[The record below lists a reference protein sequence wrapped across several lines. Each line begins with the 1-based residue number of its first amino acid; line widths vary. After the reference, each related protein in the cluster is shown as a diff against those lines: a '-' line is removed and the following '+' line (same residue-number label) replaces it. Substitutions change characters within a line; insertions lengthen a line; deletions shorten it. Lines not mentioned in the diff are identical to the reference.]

1 MNVRVG
7 RKEIV
12 HNSAEQ
18 AQNIH
23 KEYTKQVLKALRRSS
38 RTVTLTLSRYAFG
51 RNYAR
56 LLKRSR
62 QTEHAQSH
70 HSSCLGHEY
79 NLTAIQKIIP
89 QNY

>member
-1 MNVRVG
+1 MFILREWKGRGQSLRSRATSRYYLEHVRHLSEVMNVRVG

-38 RTVTLTLSRYAFG
+38 RTSDTHFV
-51 RNYAR
+51 
-56 LLKRSR
+56 
-62 QTEHAQSH
+62 
-70 HSSCLGHEY
+70 
-79 NLTAIQKIIP
+79 
-89 QNY
+89 